1 MSSKACFSSWTT
13 TTLTMPEL
21 RSGARRNRAPNNP
34 DPNPIIQP
42 DANGNKLTVRTR
54 QRRGTGQNRRDNS
67 NSNNNKKGNDAIE
80 GVDERNIVKARRG
93 GKVIETKSFKD
104 KEKQEEEMDEYD
116 SGGRSGDKGPAAD
129 DEGSTAPLPEKVSL
143 SLFYNFFLVYFYLII
158 LFKLIV

>member
-1 MSSKACFSSWTT
+1 
-13 TTLTMPEL
+13 MPEL